1 MLKVP
6 ALWISRNLSA
16 HDLCQRVASSRDLLA
31 LYMSDKE
38 LFFLW
43 FVHQGQKVDSS
54 LGPRKQIRIYIEE
67 ACGLQHIQRN
77 CELSH

>member
-6 ALWISRNLSA
+6 VLWISRNLST
-16 HDLCQRVASSRDLLA
+16 HDLCQRVASSRDLPA
-31 LYMSDKE
+31 LYTSDKE

-43 FVHQGQKVDSS
+43 FIYWGQKVDSS

-67 ACGLQHIQRN
+67 ARGLPHIQRN
-77 CELSH
+77 LELSH